1 MTSDKFEFERL
12 LADLTRRVRGPRW
25 APNTDVFVDEDCGQV
40 IVKVELAEAD
50 LDRLHVGVDER
61 HLFIVGRRTDGT
73 RFARGSFLQ
82 KEIEYGDFL
91 KKIHL
96 PLAVERENVSA
107 TYGAGMLTI
116 RLPIAA
122 PEAVPASRTEIRMI
136 VKRTL
141 A

>member
-1 MTSDKFEFERL
+1 MTSEKFEFERL
-12 LADLTRRVRGPRW
+12 LADLTRRIRSSHW
-25 APNTDVFVDEDCGQV
+25 SPNTDVFVDEDRGEV

-61 HLFIVGRRTDGT
+61 YLFIVGRRTDGT

-116 RLPIAA
+116 QLPIATH
-122 PEAVPASRTEIRMI
+122 EVLPASRTEIRMI

>member
-1 MTSDKFEFERL
+1 MTSEKLEFERL
-12 LADLTRRVRGPRW
+12 LADITRRVRGPRW
-25 APNTDVFVDEDCGQV
+25 SPNTDVFVDEERSEV

-61 HLFIVGRRTDGT
+61 YLFIVGRRTDGT

-107 TYGAGMLTI
+107 TYGSGMLTI
-116 RLPIAA
+116 RLPIATH
-122 PEAVPASRTEIRMI
+122 EAVPTSRTE
-136 VKRTL
+136 
-141 A
+141 

>member
-1 MTSDKFEFERL
+1 MTSEKFEFERF
-12 LADLTRRVRGPRW
+12 LADVTHRVRGARW
-25 APNTDVFVDEDCGQV
+25 SPNTDVFVDEEGGLV

-50 LDRLHVGVDER
+50 LERLHVGVDER
-61 HLFIVGRRTDGT
+61 YLFIVGRRTDGT
-73 RFARGSFLQ
+73 RFTRGSFLQ

-96 PLAVERENVSA
+96 PLAIERENVSA

-116 RLPIAA
+116 RLPIATH
-122 PEAVPASRTEIRMI
+122 EALPASRTEIRMI

>member
-1 MTSDKFEFERL
+1 MTPDQYEFEHFF
-12 LADLTRRVRGPRW
+12 ADLTQRPRGGRW
-25 APNTDVFVDEDCGQV
+25 APNTDVFLDEECGQV

-61 HLFIVGRRTDGT
+61 HLFIVGRRAEGT
-73 RFARGSFLQ
+73 RFKRGSFLQ
-82 KEIEYGDFL
+82 KEIEYGDFV

-96 PLAVERENVSA
+96 PVAVERETVSA

-122 PEAVPASRTEIRMI
+122 AEHVPATRTEIRMI